1 MRRGVQRTSE
11 TARMTTSITTGMRRR
26 QNIRL
31 VLFLIILATLPFY
44 CVGFALWGFA
54 PQQNGRTPVPSST
67 VRATVTP
74 LATRTPGGLIPTS
87 SVGTLAST
95 PGQFIPPPAILPTFG
110 GFASPTFIFPTPPTI
125 APTLTLPVFPSA
137 TVQQFPSATPIPFFT
152 DTPIVIPDTDGD
164 GVPDNLDPCPNDPAP
179 GTGCPVPT
187 SAPPATQ
194 DPGLLPTET
203 ALPT

>member
-1 MRRGVQRTSE
+1 
-11 TARMTTSITTGMRRR
+11 MTTSFTTSMRRR

-74 LATRTPGGLIPTS
+74 LATRTPGGLVPTS
-87 SVGTLAST
+87 SLGTLANT
-95 PGQFIPPPAILPTFG
+95 PGQFFPPPAVLPTFSG
-110 GFASPTFIFPTPPTI
+110 GATVTFIFPTPPTL
-125 APTLTLPVFPSA
+125 APTLTFQVFPSA
-137 TVQQFPSATPIPFFT
+137 TLASFPSATPIPFIT
-152 DTPIVIPDTDGD
+152 DTAIPIPDTDGD

-187 SAPPATQ
+187 AAPPATF
-194 DPGLLPTET
+194 DPGPPPAAPTDTPLPN
-203 ALPT
+203 